1 MNQKNFDDRDYSY
14 VFCTKKRL
22 ELVQARKHSSGLV
35 GLRKKWATAAI
46 LTLASGSVF
55 IFFT

>member
-22 ELVQARKHSSGLV
+22 ELKLPTPKRTMKP
-35 GLRKKWATAAI
+35 
-46 LTLASGSVF
+46 
-55 IFFT
+55 